1 MEEEHPP
8 QKKTLPLAKKQ
19 KIDDNEYRLVDLNVD
34 TISLNLTKHCL
45 CQLPETCMLKEVFRV
60 SNVSSWSRERLLNFL
75 SSARLT
81 CDIALKQLSE
91 GTICTSVER
100 LSNYLIANKT
110 GIVNEIVSLLMRAD
124 PYISYAASNALAE
137 IFVCSQN
144 KLDNVWVEELTDLF
158 LRRSPETLCPVISV
172 YKRVLCWRDAQMI
185 DSEKNIKMPENCI
198 SRKVIF
204 EDEEIE
210 MDDEFGIGLVKTKV
224 IEVLQTQW
232 QMIVLK
238 FVRYMSSFDHCI
250 DISNEPFN
258 HKMGHLAIIEF
269 IKLWTSMVSIKTNL
283 NVMNIKYFYA
293 DLGQMLILLRRPKVQ
308 PVVWKNIINL
318 FNESLCYTTT
328 LAVQG
333 TMQEEPCMLARE
345 LVKVVKTKNMLNNMP
360 FRKGTGE
367 YGGGEEEE
375 GDKKL
380 LQDTVLLILKAV
392 ATIIKET
399 KNDSSSSDSSS
410 EEEDEHEDSEEVD
423 AEMAII
429 ESSVNEVLRKL
440 DGCVKKCM
448 SYLPETP
455 IAQWIVQLF
464 SNRNDVLIES
474 MICTI
479 DISLVLCYRRNS
491 LPMLRHVLNPTASL
505 VEFLQT
511 ISYNNDANELILD
524 LLLGSDTSFL
534 LYIMRILKF
543 ICNRWSEFCLC
554 CDTRLQST
562 MAAFKSLQT
571 SLEQLIKNDLTPY
584 NLNPVLRLLVKCNEL
599 FACADVRN
607 T

>member
-1 MEEEHPP
+1 MEEQETMN
-8 QKKTLPLAKKQ
+8 KTLPLAKKQ
-19 KIDDNEYRLVDLNVD
+19 KINDNEYRLVDLNVD

-45 CQLPETCMLKEVFRV
+45 CQLPETCMLKEAFRV
-60 SNVSSWSRERLLNFL
+60 KNVSSWTRERLLNFL

-81 CDIALKQLSE
+81 CDITLKQLSE

-110 GIVNEIVSLLMRAD
+110 GIVNEIVSLLIRTD

-158 LRRSPETLCPVISV
+158 LRRSPETLCPVIAV
-172 YKRVLCWRDAQMI
+172 FKRVLCWRDAQMI
-185 DSEKNIKMPENCI
+185 DSEKNIKMPENCV

-210 MDDEFGIGLVKTKV
+210 MDDEFGISLVKTKV
-224 IEVLQTQW
+224 IEVLQNQW

-238 FVRYMSSFDHCI
+238 FIRYMSSFDHCT
-250 DISNEPFN
+250 DCNNSDEPFN
-258 HKMGHLAIIEF
+258 HKMGHLAIVEF

-308 PVVWKNIINL
+308 AVVWKNIINL

-360 FRKGTGE
+360 FRKGPGE
-367 YGGGEEEE
+367 YGGGEEDE

-399 KNDSSSSDSSS
+399 RNESSSSDSSA
-410 EEEDEHEDSEEVD
+410 DESEDSEEVD

-440 DGCVKKCM
+440 DSCVKKCM

-464 SNRNDVLIES
+464 SNRNDILIES

-491 LPMLRHVLNPTASL
+491 IPMLRHVLNPTASL

-511 ISYNNDANELILD
+511 LSYNNDNVNEVILD

-543 ICNRWSEFCLC
+543 IGNRWSEFCLC
-554 CDTRLQST
+554 CDTKLQST
-562 MAAFKSLQT
+562 MATLNNLQT
-571 SLEQLIKNDLTPY
+571 SLDQLIKNDLTPY
-584 NLNPVLRLLVKCNEL
+584 NLSPVLRLLVKCNTLYTGIEVINL
-599 FACADVRN
+599 
-607 T
+607 

>member
-1 MEEEHPP
+1 MEEQETMN
-8 QKKTLPLAKKQ
+8 KTLPLAKKQ
-19 KIDDNEYRLVDLNVD
+19 KLNDSEYRLVDLNVD
-34 TISLNLTKHCL
+34 TVSLNLTKHCL

-60 SNVSSWSRERLLNFL
+60 SNVSSWSHERLLNFL
-75 SSARLT
+75 SSARLS
-81 CDIALKQLSE
+81 CDIALKQQSE

-100 LSNYLIANKT
+100 LSSYLISNKT
-110 GIVNEIVSLLMRAD
+110 GIVNEIVSLLMRTD
-124 PYISYAASNALAE
+124 PYISYAASYALAD
-137 IFVCSQN
+137 IFVCSKN
-144 KLDNVWVEELTDLF
+144 KLDIVWVEELTDLF

-172 YKRVLCWRDAQMI
+172 FKCVLCWRDPLLN
-185 DSEKNIKMPENCI
+185 DTEKIIKMPENCV

-204 EDEEIE
+204 EDDEVE
-210 MDDEFGIGLVKTKV
+210 MDDEFGISLVKTKV
-224 IEVLQTQW
+224 IEVLQTRW

-238 FVRYMSSFDHCI
+238 FIRYMSSFDHCT
-250 DISNEPFN
+250 DTNNEPFE
-258 HKMGHLAIIEF
+258 HKMGHLAIVEF

-293 DLGQMLILLRRPKVQ
+293 DLGQMLILLRRPNIQ

-345 LVKVVKTKNMLNNMP
+345 LVKVVKTKNMLANMP
-360 FRKGTGE
+360 FRKGPGE
-367 YGGGEEEE
+367 FGGGEGE

-380 LQDTVLLILKAV
+380 LQDTVLLIFKAV

-399 KNDSSSSDSSS
+399 RNESSSSDSSS
-410 EEEDEHEDSEEVD
+410 DESEDSEEID

-429 ESSVNEVLRKL
+429 ESSVNDVLRKL
-440 DGCVKKCM
+440 DACVKKCM
-448 SYLPETP
+448 SYLPDTQ
-455 IAQWIVQLF
+455 IAEWIVQLF

-491 LPMLRHVLNPTASL
+491 LPMLRQVLNPTASL

-511 ISYNNDANELILD
+511 LSYNNDVNELILD

-543 ICNRWSEFCLC
+543 ICHRWTEFYLC
-554 CDTRLQST
+554 CDTKLQST
-562 MAAFKSLQT
+562 MNILMRLHKSLV
-571 SLEQLIKNDLTPY
+571 QLIKNNLTPY
-584 NLNPVLRLLVKCNEL
+584 NLNPVVRLLIRCKDLYIGVGGVIDLE
-599 FACADVRN
+599 
-607 T
+607 

>member
-1 MEEEHPP
+1 MEEQETM
-8 QKKTLPLAKKQ
+8 KKTLPLAKKQ
-19 KIDDNEYRLVDLNVD
+19 KINENEYRLVDLNVD
-34 TISLNLTKHCL
+34 TISLNLAKHCL
-45 CQLPETCMLKEVFRV
+45 CQLPDNCMLKEVFRV
-60 SNVSSWSRERLLNFL
+60 SNISSWSRERLLNFL

-81 CDIALKQLSE
+81 CDIVLKQLSE

-100 LSNYLIANKT
+100 LSGYLIANNT
-110 GIVNEIVSLLMRAD
+110 GIVNEIVSLLMRTD
-124 PYISYAASNALAE
+124 PYVSYAATNALAD
-137 IFVCSQN
+137 IFLCSQN
-144 KLDNVWVEELTDLF
+144 KLENVWVEELTDLF
-158 LRRSPETLCPVISV
+158 LRRSPETLCPVIAV
-172 YKRVLCWRDAQMI
+172 FKRVLCWRDAQMM
-185 DSEKNIKMPENCI
+185 DSEKIIKMPENCV
-198 SRKVIF
+198 SRKIIF
-204 EDEEIE
+204 EDDEIE
-210 MDDEFGIGLVKTKV
+210 MDDDFGISLVKTKV
-224 IEVLQTQW
+224 IEILQTQW

-238 FVRYMSSFDHCI
+238 FIRYMSSFDHCTDTI
-250 DISNEPFN
+250 NEPYN
-258 HKMGHLAIIEF
+258 HKMGHLAIVEF

-345 LVKVVKTKNMLNNMP
+345 LVKGVKTKNLLNSMP

-367 YGGGEEEE
+367 FGGGDEDD

-399 KNDSSSSDSSS
+399 RNDSSSSDSSS
-410 EEEDEHEDSEEVD
+410 DESSADESEEID
-423 AEMAII
+423 AEMTII

-440 DGCVKKCM
+440 DSCVKKCM

-455 IAQWIVQLF
+455 IAQWVVQLF
-464 SNRNDVLIES
+464 SDRKDILIEAL
-474 MICTI
+474 ICTI

-505 VEFLQT
+505 VEFLQ
-511 ISYNNDANELILD
+511 ILSHNSDVNEIILD
-524 LLLGSDTSFL
+524 LLLGTDTSFL

-543 ICNRWSEFCLC
+543 ICNRWTEFCLC
-554 CDTRLQST
+554 CETKLQST
-562 MAAFKSLQT
+562 MNIVIGLHT
-571 SLEQLIKNDLTPY
+571 SLDQLIKNDLTPY
-584 NLNPVLRLLVKCNEL
+584 NLSPVLRLLEKCKNLYTNEN
-599 FACADVRN
+599 VIRR
-607 T
+607 

>member
-1 MEEEHPP
+1 MEEQETT
-8 QKKTLPLAKKQ
+8 KKTLPLAKKQ
-19 KIDDNEYRLVDLNVD
+19 KLSESEHRLVDLNVD

-45 CQLPETCMLKEVFRV
+45 CQLPETCMLKEVFKV

-75 SSARLT
+75 SSARLS
-81 CDIALKQLSE
+81 CDIALKQQSE

-100 LSNYLIANKT
+100 LSNYLISNKT
-110 GIVNEIVSLLMRAD
+110 GIVNEIVSLLMRTD
-124 PYISYAASNALAE
+124 PYISYAASYALAD
-137 IFVCSQN
+137 IFLCSKN
-144 KLDNVWVEELTDLF
+144 KFDVVWVEELTDLF
-158 LRRSPETLCPVISV
+158 LRRSPETLCPVIAV
-172 YKRVLCWRDAQMI
+172 FKRVLCWRDAQMN
-185 DSEKNIKMPENCI
+185 DSEKNIKMPENCV

-204 EDEEIE
+204 EDDEIE
-210 MDDEFGIGLVKTKV
+210 VDDEFGISLVKTKV
-224 IEVLQTQW
+224 IEVLQMQW

-238 FVRYMSSFDHCI
+238 FIRYMSSFEHCT
-250 DISNEPFN
+250 DTSNEPFE
-258 HKMGHLAIIEF
+258 HKMGNLAIVEF

-293 DLGQMLILLRRPKVQ
+293 DLGQMLILLRRPNVQ
-308 PVVWKNIINL
+308 PGVWKNIINL

-345 LVKVVKTKNMLNNMP
+345 LVKVVKTKNMLANMP
-360 FRKGTGE
+360 FRKGPGE
-367 YGGGEEEE
+367 FGGGEGD

-399 KNDSSSSDSSS
+399 RNESSSSDSSS
-410 EEEDEHEDSEEVD
+410 DESEDSEEID

-429 ESSVNEVLRKL
+429 ESSVNDVLRKL
-440 DGCVKKCM
+440 DACVKKCM
-448 SYLPETP
+448 SYLPETQ

-474 MICTI
+474 LICTI

-491 LPMLRHVLNPTASL
+491 LPMLRQVLNPTASL

-511 ISYNNDANELILD
+511 ISYNNDVNELILD

-543 ICNRWSEFCLC
+543 ICNRWTEFCLC
-554 CDTRLQST
+554 CDTKLQST
-562 MAAFKSLQT
+562 MTILMGLHKSLV
-571 SLEQLIKNDLTPY
+571 QLIKNNLTPY
-584 NLNPVLRLLVKCNEL
+584 NLNPVVRLLVRCKDL
-599 FACADVRN
+599 YTGVGGVVDD
-607 T
+607 

>member
-1 MEEEHPP
+1 MEKQENMN
-8 QKKTLPLAKKQ
+8 KTLPLAKKQ
-19 KIDDNEYRLVDLNVD
+19 KINDNEYRLVDLNVD

-60 SNVSSWSRERLLNFL
+60 SDISSWSRERLLNFL
-75 SSARLT
+75 SSTRLT

-91 GTICTSVER
+91 GTICTGVER

-110 GIVNEIVSLLMRAD
+110 GIVNEIVTLLMRTD
-124 PYISYAASNALAE
+124 SYISFAASNALAD
-137 IFVCSQN
+137 IFLCSQN
-144 KLDNVWVEELTDLF
+144 KLENIWVEDLTDLF
-158 LRRSPETLCPVISV
+158 LRRSPETLCPVIAV
-172 YKRVLCWRDAQMI
+172 YKRVLCWRDAQMN
-185 DSEKNIKMPENCI
+185 DSEKNIKMPENCV
-198 SRKVIF
+198 SRKIIF
-204 EDEEIE
+204 EDDEIE
-210 MDDEFGIGLVKTKV
+210 MDDEFGINMVKTKV
-224 IEVLQTQW
+224 IEILQTRW

-238 FVRYMSSFDHCI
+238 FVRYMSAFEHCT
-250 DISNEPFN
+250 DTNNEPFN
-258 HKMGHLAIIEF
+258 HKMGHLAIVEF

-360 FRKGTGE
+360 FRKGSGE
-367 YGGGEEEE
+367 FGGGEEDD

-399 KNDSSSSDSSS
+399 RNESSSSSSDSSS
-410 EEEDEHEDSEEVD
+410 DESEDSEEID
-423 AEMAII
+423 AEMTII

-440 DGCVKKCM
+440 DACVKKCM

-464 SNRNDVLIES
+464 SDRNDVLIES

-491 LPMLRHVLNPTASL
+491 LPILRQVLNPTVSL

-511 ISYNNDANELILD
+511 LSYNNDLNELILD
-524 LLLGSDTSFL
+524 LLLGTDTSFL

-543 ICNRWSEFCLC
+543 IGNRWSEFCLC
-554 CDTRLQST
+554 CDTKLQYT
-562 MAAFKSLQT
+562 MNIIIALHT
-571 SLEQLIKNDLTPY
+571 SLDQLIKNDLTPY
-584 NLNPVLRLLVKCNEL
+584 NLNPVLRLLAKCKNL
-599 FACADVRN
+599 YTRVN
-607 T
+607 VINI

>member
-1 MEEEHPP
+1 MEEKETMN
-8 QKKTLPLAKKQ
+8 KTLPLAKKQ
-19 KIDDNEYRLVDLNVD
+19 KINDNEYRLVDLNVD
-34 TISLNLTKHCL
+34 TVSLNLTKHCL

-60 SNVSSWSRERLLNFL
+60 SNISSWSSERLLNFL

-81 CDIALKQLSE
+81 CDIALKQQSE

-100 LSNYLIANKT
+100 LSSYLIVNKT
-110 GIVNEIVSLLMRAD
+110 GIVNEIVSLLTRTD

-137 IFVCSQN
+137 IFVCSQS

-158 LRRSPETLCPVISV
+158 LRRSPETLCPIIAVF
-172 YKRVLCWRDAQMI
+172 KRVLCWRDAQMN
-185 DSEKNIKMPENCI
+185 DSEKSIKMSENCV

-204 EDEEIE
+204 EDDEIE
-210 MDDEFGIGLVKTKV
+210 MDDEFGISLVKTKV
-224 IEVLQTQW
+224 IEVLQNQW

-238 FVRYMSSFDHCI
+238 FVRFMSSFDYFT
-250 DISNEPFN
+250 DTSNEPFD
-258 HKMGHLAIIEF
+258 HKMGHLAIVEF

-308 PVVWKNIINL
+308 SVVWKNIINL

-360 FRKGTGE
+360 FRKGPGDF
-367 YGGGEEEE
+367 GGGESDD

-399 KNDSSSSDSSS
+399 RNESSSSDSSS
-410 EEEDEHEDSEEVD
+410 DESEDTEEID

-440 DGCVKKCM
+440 DACVKKCM
-448 SYLPETP
+448 SYHPETQ

-464 SNRNDVLIES
+464 SDRNDVLIES

-505 VEFLQT
+505 VEFLQI
-511 ISYNNDANELILD
+511 ISYNNDINEVILD

-554 CDTRLQST
+554 CDTKLQNT
-562 MAAFKSLQT
+562 MGIIKGLQT

-584 NLNPVLRLLVKCNEL
+584 NLSPVLRLLIKCNNL
-599 FACADVRN
+599 YTGAGVLN
-607 T
+607 I

>member
-1 MEEEHPP
+1 MEEQETMN
-8 QKKTLPLAKKQ
+8 KTLPLAKKQ
-19 KIDDNEYRLVDLNVD
+19 KINDNEYRLVDLNVD

-45 CQLPETCMLKEVFRV
+45 CQLPETCMLKEVFGV
-60 SNVSSWSRERLLNFL
+60 SNISSWSRERLLHFL

-81 CDIALKQLSE
+81 CDIVLKQLSE

-100 LSNYLIANKT
+100 LSGYLIANKT
-110 GIVNEIVSLLMRAD
+110 GIVNEIVSLLMRTD
-124 PYISYAASNALAE
+124 PYVSYAATNALAD
-137 IFVCSQN
+137 IFLCSQN

-158 LRRSPETLCPVISV
+158 LRRSPETLCPVIAV
-172 YKRVLCWRDAQMI
+172 FKRVLCWRDAQMM
-185 DSEKNIKMPENCI
+185 DSEKIIKMPENCV
-198 SRKVIF
+198 SRKLIF
-204 EDEEIE
+204 EDDEIE
-210 MDDEFGIGLVKTKV
+210 MDDEFGISLVKTKV
-224 IEVLQTQW
+224 IEILQTQW

-238 FVRYMSSFDHCI
+238 FIRYMSSFDHCT
-250 DISNEPFN
+250 DSNDEPFN
-258 HKMGHLAIIEF
+258 HKMGHLAIVEF

-345 LVKVVKTKNMLNNMP
+345 LVKVVKTKNLLNSMP
-360 FRKGTGE
+360 FRKGPGE
-367 YGGGEEEE
+367 FGGGDEDE

-399 KNDSSSSDSSS
+399 RNDSSSSDDDSSS
-410 EEEDEHEDSEEVD
+410 DESADESEEID
-423 AEMAII
+423 AEMTII

-440 DGCVKKCM
+440 DSCVKKCM

-464 SNRNDVLIES
+464 SDRKDILIES
-474 MICTI
+474 LVCTI

-511 ISYNNDANELILD
+511 LSHNSDVNEIILD
-524 LLLGSDTSFL
+524 LLLGTDTSFL

-543 ICNRWSEFCLC
+543 ICNRWTEFCLC
-554 CDTRLQST
+554 CETKLQST
-562 MAAFKSLQT
+562 MKIVLGLHT
-571 SLEQLIKNDLTPY
+571 SLDQLIKNDLTPF
-584 NLNPVLRLLVKCNEL
+584 NLSPVLRLLEKCKNL
-599 FACADVRN
+599 YTNDNVRL
-607 T
+607 

>member
-1 MEEEHPP
+1 MEEQETMN
-8 QKKTLPLAKKQ
+8 KTLPLAKKQ
-19 KIDDNEYRLVDLNVD
+19 KINDSEYRLVDLNVD

-60 SNVSSWSRERLLNFL
+60 SNVSSWSKERLLNFL

-81 CDIALKQLSE
+81 CDIALKQQSE

-100 LSNYLIANKT
+100 LSNYLISNKT
-110 GIVNEIVSLLMRAD
+110 GIVNEVVSLLTRTD

-144 KLDNVWVEELTDLF
+144 KIDNVWVEELTDLF

-172 YKRVLCWRDAQMI
+172 FKRVLCWRDSQMN
-185 DSEKNIKMPENCI
+185 DNEKNIKMPENCV

-204 EDEEIE
+204 EDDEIE
-210 MDDEFGIGLVKTKV
+210 MDDEFGISLVKTKV

-232 QMIVLK
+232 QLIVLK
-238 FVRYMSSFDHCI
+238 FIRYMSSFDHCT
-250 DISNEPFN
+250 DLNTEQFT
-258 HKMGHLAIIEF
+258 HKMGHIAIIEF

-360 FRKGTGE
+360 FRKGPGE
-367 YGGGEEEE
+367 FGGGEEDE

-399 KNDSSSSDSSS
+399 RNESSSSDSSS
-410 EEEDEHEDSEEVD
+410 DESEDSEEID

-440 DGCVKKCM
+440 DSCVKKCM
-448 SYLPETP
+448 SYLPETQ

-464 SNRNDVLIES
+464 SDRNDVLIES

-491 LPMLRHVLNPTASL
+491 LPMLRQVLNPTASL

-511 ISYNNDANELILD
+511 LSYNNDLNEIILD

-554 CDTRLQST
+554 CDTKLQST
-562 MAAFKSLQT
+562 MATLMGLQT
-571 SLEQLIKNDLTPY
+571 SLDQLIKNNLTPY
-584 NLNPVLRLLVKCNEL
+584 NLNPVLRLLVKCNNL
-599 FACADVRN
+599 YSGIAVIN
-607 T
+607 I

>member
-1 MEEEHPP
+1 MEEQETMN
-8 QKKTLPLAKKQ
+8 KTLPLAKKQ
-19 KIDDNEYRLVDLNVD
+19 KINDNEYRLVDLNVE
-34 TISLNLTKHCL
+34 TVSLNLTKHCL
-45 CQLPETCMLKEVFRV
+45 CQLPETFVLKEVFRV
-60 SNVSSWSRERLLNFL
+60 SNVSSWSSERLLNFL

-81 CDIALKQLSE
+81 CEITLKQQSE

-100 LSNYLIANKT
+100 LSNYLIVNKT
-110 GIVNEIVSLLMRAD
+110 GIINEIVAMLTRTD

-144 KLDNVWVEELTDLF
+144 KLNNDWVVELTDLF
-158 LRRSPETLCPVISV
+158 LRRSPETLCPIIAV
-172 YKRVLCWRDAQMI
+172 YKRVLCWRDPQMN
-185 DSEKNIKMPENCI
+185 DSEKSIKMPENCI
-198 SRKVIF
+198 SRKIIF
-204 EDEEIE
+204 EEDEIE
-210 MDDEFGIGLVKTKV
+210 MDDEFGISLVKTKV
-224 IEVLQTQW
+224 IEVLQTRW

-238 FVRYMSSFDHCI
+238 FVRFMSSFDHCI
-250 DISNEPFN
+250 DTNNELFS
-258 HKMGHLAIIEF
+258 HKMGHLAIVEF
-269 IKLWTSMVSIKTNL
+269 IKLWTAMVSIKTNL

-308 PVVWKNIINL
+308 AVVWKNIINL

-345 LVKVVKTKNMLNNMP
+345 LVKVVKTKNLLNNMP
-360 FRKGTGE
+360 FRKGPGDF
-367 YGGGEEEE
+367 GGGDDEE

-399 KNDSSSSDSSS
+399 RNESSSSSDSSS
-410 EEEDEHEDSEEVD
+410 DESEDSEEVD

-440 DGCVKKCM
+440 DSCVKKCM
-448 SYLPETP
+448 SYLPETQ
-455 IAQWIVQLF
+455 ISQWIVQLF

-511 ISYNNDANELILD
+511 ISYNNDINEVILD
-524 LLLGSDTSFL
+524 LLIGSDTSFL

-543 ICNRWSEFCLC
+543 ISNRWSEFCLC
-554 CDTRLQST
+554 CETKLQNT
-562 MAAFKSLQT
+562 MNILKVLQT
-571 SLEQLIKNDLTPY
+571 SIEQLIKNDLTPY

-599 FACADVRN
+599 YTGVS
-607 T
+607 

>member
-1 MEEEHPP
+1 MEEQENMN
-8 QKKTLPLAKKQ
+8 KTLPLTKKQ
-19 KIDDNEYRLVDLNVD
+19 KINDSEFRLVDLNVD

-75 SSARLT
+75 SFARLT
-81 CDIALKQLSE
+81 CDIALKQQSE

-100 LSNYLIANKT
+100 LSNYLISNKT
-110 GIVNEIVSLLMRAD
+110 SVVNEIVSLLIRTD
-124 PYISYAASNALAE
+124 PYISFAASNALAD
-137 IFVCSQN
+137 IFLCSQN
-144 KLDNVWVEELTDLF
+144 KLDNKWVEELTDLF
-158 LRRSPETLCPVISV
+158 LRRSPETLCPVIAV
-172 YKRVLCWRDAQMI
+172 FKRVLCWRDAQMI
-185 DSEKNIKMPENCI
+185 DSEKNIKMPENCV
-198 SRKVIF
+198 SRKLIF

-210 MDDEFGIGLVKTKV
+210 MDDEFGISLVKTKV

-232 QMIVLK
+232 QMIVMK
-238 FVRYMSSFDHCI
+238 FVRYMSSFDHCTETT
-250 DISNEPFN
+250 NEQFN
-258 HKMGHLAIIEF
+258 HKMGNLAIIEF

-308 PVVWKNIINL
+308 SVIWKNIVNL

-360 FRKGTGE
+360 FRKGPGDF
-367 YGGGEEEE
+367 GGGEEDD

-380 LQDTVLLILKAV
+380 LQDTVLLILKAL
-392 ATIIKET
+392 AIIIKET
-399 KNDSSSSDSSS
+399 KNDSSSSDSSC
-410 EEEDEHEDSEEVD
+410 DESEDSEEID

-429 ESSVNEVLRKL
+429 ESSVNEVLKKL
-440 DGCVKKCM
+440 DSCVKKCM
-448 SYLPETP
+448 SYLPETQ
-455 IAQWIVQLF
+455 IAQWVVQLF
-464 SNRNDVLIES
+464 SDRNDVLIES
-474 MICTI
+474 LICTI

-491 LPMLRHVLNPTASL
+491 LPMLRHVLNPTASF

-511 ISYNNDANELILD
+511 LSYNNDVNELILD

-543 ICNRWSEFCLC
+543 ICNRWSEFSLC
-554 CDTRLQST
+554 CETKLQST
-562 MAAFKSLQT
+562 MTTLKSLQT
-571 SLEQLIKNDLTPY
+571 SLDQLIKNDLTPY
-584 NLNPVLRLLVKCNEL
+584 NLNPVLRLLVKCNGL
-599 FACADVRN
+599 YTGIDVRAI
-607 T
+607 

>member
-1 MEEEHPP
+1 MEEQETMN
-8 QKKTLPLAKKQ
+8 KTLPLAKKQ
-19 KIDDNEYRLVDLNVD
+19 KINENEYRLVDLNVD

-60 SNVSSWSRERLLNFL
+60 KNVSSWTRERLLNFL

-110 GIVNEIVSLLMRAD
+110 GIVNEIVSLLTRTD

-144 KLDNVWVEELTDLF
+144 KLDNVWVVELTDLF
-158 LRRSPETLCPVISV
+158 LRRSPETLCPVIAV
-172 YKRVLCWRDAQMI
+172 FKRVLCWRDAQMI
-185 DSEKNIKMPENCI
+185 DSEKNIKMPENCV

-210 MDDEFGIGLVKTKV
+210 MDDEFGISLVKTKV

-238 FVRYMSSFDHCI
+238 FIRYMSSFDHCT
-250 DISNEPFN
+250 DLNNSDEPFN
-258 HKMGHLAIIEF
+258 HKMGHLAIVEF

-360 FRKGTGE
+360 FRKGSGE
-367 YGGGEEEE
+367 YGGGEEDD

-399 KNDSSSSDSSS
+399 RNESSSSDSSA
-410 EEEDEHEDSEEVD
+410 DESEDSEEVD

-429 ESSVNEVLRKL
+429 ESSVNDVLRKL
-440 DGCVKKCM
+440 DSCVKKCM

-464 SNRNDVLIES
+464 SDRNDILIES

-491 LPMLRHVLNPTASL
+491 IPMLRHVLNPTASL

-511 ISYNNDANELILD
+511 LSYNNDNVNELILD

-543 ICNRWSEFCLC
+543 IGNRWSEFCLC
-554 CDTRLQST
+554 CDTKLQST
-562 MAAFKSLQT
+562 MTTLSNLQT
-571 SLEQLIKNDLTPY
+571 SLDQLIKNDLTPY
-584 NLNPVLRLLVKCNEL
+584 NLNPVLRLLVKCSTLYTGVEVIN
-599 FACADVRN
+599 V
-607 T
+607 

>member
-1 MEEEHPP
+1 MEEQETMN
-8 QKKTLPLAKKQ
+8 KTLPLAKKQ
-19 KIDDNEYRLVDLNVD
+19 KVNDSEYRLVDLNVD
-34 TISLNLTKHCL
+34 TVSLNLTKHCL

-60 SNVSSWSRERLLNFL
+60 SNVSSWSNERLLNFL

-100 LSNYLIANKT
+100 LSNYLISNKT
-110 GIVNEIVSLLMRAD
+110 GIVNEIVSLLTRTD
-124 PYISYAASNALAE
+124 PYISYAASNALAD

-158 LRRSPETLCPVISV
+158 LRRSPETLCPVIAV
-172 YKRVLCWRDAQMI
+172 FKRVLCWRDAQMM
-185 DSEKNIKMPENCI
+185 DSEKNIKMPENCV

-204 EDEEIE
+204 EDDEIE
-210 MDDEFGIGLVKTKV
+210 MDDEFGISFVKTKV
-224 IEVLQTQW
+224 IEVLQTRW

-238 FVRYMSSFDHCI
+238 FIRYMSSFDHCT
-250 DISNEPFN
+250 DVTNEPFN
-258 HKMGHLAIIEF
+258 HKMGHLAIVEF

-360 FRKGTGE
+360 FRKGPGDF
-367 YGGGEEEE
+367 GGGEEEE

-399 KNDSSSSDSSS
+399 RNESSSSDSSS
-410 EEEDEHEDSEEVD
+410 DESEDTEEID

-429 ESSVNEVLRKL
+429 ESSVNDVLRKL
-440 DGCVKKCM
+440 DACVKKCM
-448 SYLPETP
+448 SYLPETQ

-464 SNRNDVLIES
+464 SDRNDVLIES

-505 VEFLQT
+505 IEFLQT
-511 ISYNNDANELILD
+511 LSYNNDLNESILD

-543 ICNRWSEFCLC
+543 ICNRWSEFSIC
-554 CDTRLQST
+554 CDTKLKNT
-562 MAAFKSLQT
+562 MNTLKGLQT
-571 SLEQLIKNDLTPY
+571 SLENLIKNDLTPY

-599 FACADVRN
+599 YIRVQV
-607 T
+607 

>member
-1 MEEEHPP
+1 MEEEETMN
-8 QKKTLPLAKKQ
+8 KTLPLAKKQ
-19 KIDDNEYRLVDLNVD
+19 KINEDEFRLVDLNVD
-34 TISLNLTKHCL
+34 TVSLNLAKHCL
-45 CQLPETCMLKEVFRV
+45 CQLPDTCMLKEIYKV
-60 SNVSSWSRERLLNFL
+60 SNVSSWSQERLLNFL

-100 LSNYLIANKT
+100 LSSYLIANKT

-124 PYISYAASNALAE
+124 PYISFAASNALAE
-137 IFVCSQN
+137 ILVCSQN

-158 LRRSPETLCPVISV
+158 LRHSPETLCPVISV
-172 YKRVLCWRDAQMI
+172 YKRVLCWRDAQMN
-185 DSEKNIKMPENCI
+185 DSEKNIKMPENCV

-204 EDEEIE
+204 EDDEIE
-210 MDDEFGIGLVKTKV
+210 MDDEIGGVGIVKTKV
-224 IEVLQTQW
+224 IEILQTQW

-238 FVRYMSSFDHCI
+238 FVRYMSSFEYCTDTN
-250 DISNEPFN
+250 NEPFN
-258 HKMGHLAIIEF
+258 HKMGHLAIVEF

-293 DLGQMLILLRRPKVQ
+293 DLGQMLILLRRPKIQ
-308 PVVWKNIINL
+308 PVVWKNIIDL

-345 LVKVVKTKNMLNNMP
+345 LVKVIRTKNMLNNMP
-360 FRKGTGE
+360 FRKGPGDF
-367 YGGGEEEE
+367 GGGEEEE

-399 KNDSSSSDSSS
+399 RNESSSNDSSSDES
-410 EEEDEHEDSEEVD
+410 EESEEID

-440 DGCVKKCM
+440 DACVKKCM
-448 SYLPETP
+448 SYLPETQ
-455 IAQWIVQLF
+455 IAQWVVQLF

-474 MICTI
+474 LICTI

-491 LPMLRHVLNPTASL
+491 LPLLRQVLNPTASL

-511 ISYNNDANELILD
+511 LSHNSDVNETILD
-524 LLLGSDTSFL
+524 LLLGTDTSFL

-554 CDTRLQST
+554 CDTKLQST
-562 MAAFKSLQT
+562 MNILIALHT

-584 NLNPVLRLLVKCNEL
+584 NLSPVLRLLVKCKDLYTN
-599 FACADVRN
+599 AAVVVVN
-607 T
+607 I

>member
-1 MEEEHPP
+1 MEEQETMN
-8 QKKTLPLAKKQ
+8 KTLPLAKKQ
-19 KIDDNEYRLVDLNVD
+19 KINDSEYRLVDLNVD

-60 SNVSSWSRERLLNFL
+60 SNVSSWSKERLLNFL

-81 CDIALKQLSE
+81 CDIALKQQSE

-100 LSNYLIANKT
+100 LSNYLISNKT
-110 GIVNEIVSLLMRAD
+110 GIINEVVSLLTRTD

-144 KLDNVWVEELTDLF
+144 KIDNVWVEELTDLF

-172 YKRVLCWRDAQMI
+172 FKRVLCWRDSQMN
-185 DSEKNIKMPENCI
+185 DNEKNIKVPENCV

-204 EDEEIE
+204 EDDEIE
-210 MDDEFGIGLVKTKV
+210 MDDEFGISLVKTKV

-232 QMIVLK
+232 KMIVLK
-238 FVRYMSSFDHCI
+238 FIRYMSSFDHFT
-250 DISNEPFN
+250 DLNNEQSS
-258 HKMGHLAIIEF
+258 HKMGHIAIIEF

-360 FRKGTGE
+360 FRKGPGE
-367 YGGGEEEE
+367 FGGGEEDE

-399 KNDSSSSDSSS
+399 KNESSSSDSSS
-410 EEEDEHEDSEEVD
+410 DESEDSEEID

-440 DGCVKKCM
+440 DTCVKKCM

-464 SNRNDVLIES
+464 SDRNDVLIES
-474 MICTI
+474 MVCTL

-491 LPMLRHVLNPTASL
+491 LPMLRQVLNPTASL

-511 ISYNNDANELILD
+511 SSYNNDLNELILD

-534 LYIMRILKF
+534 LYIMRMLKF

-554 CDTRLQST
+554 CDTKLQST
-562 MAAFKSLQT
+562 MATLMGLQT
-571 SLEQLIKNDLTPY
+571 SLDQLIKNDLTPY

-599 FACADVRN
+599 YSGIAVIN
-607 T
+607 I

>member
-1 MEEEHPP
+1 MEEQET
-8 QKKTLPLAKKQ
+8 KNKTLPLAKKQ
-19 KIDDNEYRLVDLNVD
+19 KINDSEYRLVDLNVD
-34 TISLNLTKHCL
+34 TVSLNLTKHCL

-60 SNVSSWSRERLLNFL
+60 SNVSSWSKERLLNFL

-100 LSNYLIANKT
+100 LSNYLISNKT
-110 GIVNEIVSLLMRAD
+110 GIVNEIVSLLMRTD
-124 PYISYAASNALAE
+124 PYISYAASNALAD

-158 LRRSPETLCPVISV
+158 LRRPPETLCPVIAV
-172 YKRVLCWRDAQMI
+172 FKRVLCWRDAQMI
-185 DSEKNIKMPENCI
+185 DSEKNIKMPENCV

-204 EDEEIE
+204 EDDEIE
-210 MDDEFGIGLVKTKV
+210 MDDEFGISFVKTKV

-238 FVRYMSSFDHCI
+238 FIRYMSSFDHCI
-250 DISNEPFN
+250 DITNEPFN
-258 HKMGHLAIIEF
+258 HKMGHIAIVEF

-345 LVKVVKTKNMLNNMP
+345 LVKVVKTKNLLNNMP
-360 FRKGTGE
+360 FRKGSGD
-367 YGGGEEEE
+367 YSGGEEEE

-399 KNDSSSSDSSS
+399 RNESSSSDSSS
-410 EEEDEHEDSEEVD
+410 DESEDTEEID

-429 ESSVNEVLRKL
+429 ESSVNDVLRKL
-440 DGCVKKCM
+440 DVCVKKCM
-448 SYLPETP
+448 SYLPETQ

-464 SNRNDVLIES
+464 SDRNDVLIES
-474 MICTI
+474 MVCTI

-505 VEFLQT
+505 IEFLQT
-511 ISYNNDANELILD
+511 LSYNNDLNESILD

-543 ICNRWSEFCLC
+543 ICNRWTEFSLC
-554 CDTRLQST
+554 CDSKLKNT
-562 MAAFKSLQT
+562 MNTLKGLQT
-571 SLEQLIKNDLTPY
+571 SLENLIKNDLTPY

-599 FACADVRN
+599 YIRVQV
-607 T
+607 